1 MYLEKIN
8 IYLIFQL
15 FWKNFYEIME
25 FLNEDLRL
33 KLIQLTWRNPA
44 FMAIAIAL
52 IWLIPQLLIRKI
64 MSEQYEKNK
73 LDKQKQKIKKLYP

>member
-1 MYLEKIN
+1 
-8 IYLIFQL
+8 
-15 FWKNFYEIME
+15 ME
-25 FLNEDLRL
+25 FIDEDLRI
-33 KLIQLTWRNPA
+33 KIIQLTWRNPA

-73 LDKQKQKIKKLYP
+73 LEKQKQKIKKLYPKTFK